1 MEVCEKLELAK
12 QQLAEKYS
20 KIVQKKF
27 PNRTL
32 EISKCNRDILLVI
45 DSYIDVLR
53 YYKEN
58 RRDSFFNTAD
68 LISHRFFGPN
78 YQQLKG
84 DISVELEIHKML
96 HNELNEILTG
106 NPTEQQILKDC
117 VDSLL
122 HKLENGV
129 ENYEENL
136 IVKFLKERYQCR
148 AFSKRPVE
156 LDKVQI
162 LLDALELVP
171 AKQCIQTTRV
181 DVLGPRALVDK
192 EFIYNDTICT
202 LNPTCMNPQIFA
214 PLTFVFSE
222 RYEFKELSD
231 AEKLQVPE
239 LDRNSSTHDKNRY
252 ISLGMSL
259 AVLAI
264 TAKSLGL
271 ESGFCAAVGPGS
283 YSKEV
288 LKRKTMTDF
297 VFGIGYPREDFDAP
311 RTRLEPDKPKDQYQ
325 GMILRTTDYKQ
336 SSFSDWIH
344 LRGF

>member
-1 MEVCEKLELAK
+1 MKNLIND
-12 QQLAEKYS
+12 Y
-20 KIVQKKF
+20 
-27 PNRTL
+27 PNDQ
-32 EISKCNRDILLVI
+32 N
-45 DSYIDVLR
+45 
-53 YYKEN
+53 
-58 RRDSFFNTAD
+58 
-68 LISHRFFGPN
+68 
-78 YQQLKG
+78 
-84 DISVELEIHKML
+84 
-96 HNELNEILTG
+96 
-106 NPTEQQILKDC
+106 ILKEC
-117 VDSLL
+117 ADSLID
-122 HKLENGV
+122 KLQNGIKD
-129 ENYEENL
+129 YEENS
-136 IVKFLKERYQCR
+136 IVTLLKSRYQCR
-148 AFSKRPVE
+148 AFSKKPVE

-171 AKQCIQTTRV
+171 AKQCVQSTRV

-222 RYEFKELSD
+222 RYKFKELSD

-239 LDRNSSTHDKNRY
+239 LDRSSSTHDKNRY

-288 LKRKTMTDF
+288 LQRKTMTDF

-325 GMILRTTDYKQ
+325 GVILTTSDYKQ